1 MEVVF
6 TDDDFA
12 GMKITVALVFLP
24 FIIVLDYDHLLQSR
38 FLLSWISLSPTN
50 PETLRMVER
59 GVN

>member
-6 TDDDFA
+6 ADDDFA
-12 GMKITVALVFLP
+12 GMKITIAFVFLQ

-38 FLLSWISLSPTN
+38 LLLSWISLSPTT
-50 PETLRMVER
+50 PERLRMVER